1 MHFHFP
7 IIKIS
12 YDMAPLLAIKINHK
26 SKVVKGLFNNKGGSI
41 YTFYTEWLLFPQ
53 PKPQL
58 I

>member
-41 YTFYTEWLLFPQ
+41 YTFYTE
-53 PKPQL
+53 
-58 I
+58 